1 MMYSD
6 VVMLNEQHVFI
17 HRRDTR
23 FVPTT
28 NTCFLLYYIFFFIQY
43 NILYKEEQN
52 IRERN
57 RENYLIHQNICI
69 RILSRVCVCVWF
81 ERIRRFFTSFPFHR
95 GGHHQVLQGTTTATR
110 AYSIFSYP
118 IIMIICKRI
127 IIIVVR
133 ASDMLCGRYIM
144 MCACVSYCVVGP
156 E

>member
-57 RENYLIHQNICI
+57 RENYLIHRNICI
-69 RILSRVCVCVWF
+69 RILSRVCVCDLRGSVGF
-81 ERIRRFFTSFPFHR
+81 SLRFPFTAVVIIKSCRALPPQRARIR
-95 GGHHQVLQGTTTATR
+95 
-110 AYSIFSYP
+110 FSRTP
-118 IIMIICKRI
+118 
-127 IIIVVR
+127 
-133 ASDMLCGRYIM
+133 SL
-144 MCACVSYCVVGP
+144 
-156 E
+156 